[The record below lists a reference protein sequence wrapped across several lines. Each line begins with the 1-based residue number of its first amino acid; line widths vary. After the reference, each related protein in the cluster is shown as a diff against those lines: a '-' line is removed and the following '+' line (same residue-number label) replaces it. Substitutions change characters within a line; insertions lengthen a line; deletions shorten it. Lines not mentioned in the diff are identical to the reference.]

1 MPFVTKKMNIKNAW
15 VFVKPSELKRYPYF
29 TPMGTLLCRLHL
41 WAQSS
46 INQAKHEIMLTCVI
60 AFVRPLLGSST
71 AVKESPAMLRVVP
84 YRTKNL
90 GCEQYPQNGNL
101 LICSTLEVGELTS
114 QYISSIRIVT
124 KIKKNPWR
132 FECVLYIYKPKSG
145 RKIWFFCQ
153 SRLLISVIFNMYIP
167 PASQF
172 SRRQT
177 CRCWRF
183 SNFSRVNLLL
193 LGVPRGTARKK
204 SRRVVAAAVVV
215 QDLSTDLKGG

>member
-15 VFVKPSELKRYPYF
+15 VFVKPSGLKRYPYF

-71 AVKESPAMLRVVP
+71 AVKESPAMLRLVP

-90 GCEQYPQNGNL
+90 GSEQYPQNGNL

-114 QYISSIRIVT
+114 QYISRIRIVT

-177 CRCWRF
+177 
-183 SNFSRVNLLL
+183 V
-193 LGVPRGTARKK
+193 
-204 SRRVVAAAVVV
+204 
-215 QDLSTDLKGG
+215 GGFQTFQG

>member
-1 MPFVTKKMNIKNAW
+1 MSLPLSVVRSLALQRRSKN
-15 VFVKPSELKRYPYF
+15 P
-29 TPMGTLLCRLHL
+29 LLCFASR
-41 WAQSS
+41 
-46 INQAKHEIMLTCVI
+46 
-60 AFVRPLLGSST
+60 
-71 AVKESPAMLRVVP
+71 SPYL
-84 YRTKNL
+84 TKNL
-90 GCEQYPQNGNL
+90 GSEQYPKNGNL

-114 QYISSIRIVT
+114 QYISRIRIVT

-193 LGVPRGTARKK
+193 LGVPRAKK
-204 SRRVVAAAVVV
+204 SKRVVAAAVAV

>member
-15 VFVKPSELKRYPYF
+15 VFVKPSGLKRYPYF

-71 AVKESPAMLRVVP
+71 AVKESPAMLRLVP

-90 GCEQYPQNGNL
+90 GSEQYPQNGNL

-114 QYISSIRIVT
+114 QYISRLRIVT
-124 KIKKNPWR
+124 KIKKIPGKSLTLGDSNVFCTFTNLNQGGKSDFSANQDFWSR
-132 FECVLYIYKPKSG
+132 WSLTCIYHLPLNLADDKLVAVG
-145 RKIWFFCQ
+145 GF
-153 SRLLISVIFNMYIP
+153 
-167 PASQF
+167 
-172 SRRQT
+172 QT
-177 CRCWRF
+177 F
-183 SNFSRVNLLL
+183 Q
-193 LGVPRGTARKK
+193 G
-204 SRRVVAAAVVV
+204 
-215 QDLSTDLKGG
+215 